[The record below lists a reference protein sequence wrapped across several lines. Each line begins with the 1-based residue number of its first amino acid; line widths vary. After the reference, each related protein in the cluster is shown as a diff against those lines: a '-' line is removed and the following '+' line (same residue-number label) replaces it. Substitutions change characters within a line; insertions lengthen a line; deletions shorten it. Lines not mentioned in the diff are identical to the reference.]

1 MLLSFEAMKAPVI
14 PRFLTQSMR
23 KRFGQNKVLLLF
35 GTRRVGKTHLIREL
49 AQGLPDTLIMNGED
63 FDVQSLLANRSA
75 ANYSRIIGT
84 HKLLIIDEAQAIPD
98 IGFILKL
105 MIDTQPGLVILA
117 TGSSAFDLQNRT
129 GEPLTGRS
137 WHYLMYSPSIA
148 EQANWESQLET
159 MKALPHRL
167 ITGAYP
173 EVLLLAD
180 ADEQKEY
187 LRELI
192 QSYLLKDILIYEGIK
207 NAHKIMA
214 LLRLVA
220 WQIGSEV
227 SYQEL
232 GKQLGLSRATVE
244 SYLDLLA
251 KVSILFKL
259 PAYSSNQRKE
269 VSKGAK
275 WYFMDNGIRNAV
287 INDFKPL
294 ELRNDKG
301 QLWENFL
308 MSERRKQHELQ
319 QRGVAMYFWRNYNQ
333 QEIDLVEV
341 SETGLQAFEFK
352 FSAEKA
358 TKMPA
363 AFASTYPGV
372 PYRMVHQ
379 QNYMDWLIDDFE
391 RS

>member
-1 MLLSFEAMKAPVI
+1 MKAPFI
-14 PRFLTQSMR
+14 PRLLANLIR
-23 KRFGQNKVLLLF
+23 KRLGQNKVLLLF
-35 GTRRVGKTHLIREL
+35 GTRRVGKTYLIREL
-49 AQGLPDTLIMNGED
+49 AKTQPDALIMDGED

-75 ANYSRIIGT
+75 ASYSRIIGS
-84 HKLLIIDEAQAIPD
+84 HKMLIIDEAQAIPD
-98 IGFILKL
+98 IGHILKL
-105 MIDTQPGLVILA
+105 MIDTLPGLSILA
-117 TGSSAFDLQNRT
+117 SGSSAFDLQNRT

-137 WHYLMYSPSIA
+137 WNYLMYPPAVS
-148 EQANWESQLET
+148 ELANWESPLET
-159 MKALPHRL
+159 MKTLPHRL

-173 EVLLLAD
+173 EVLLHAD
-180 ADEQKEY
+180 ANEQKEC
-187 LRELI
+187 LKELI
-192 QSYLLKDILIYEGIK
+192 QSYLLKDILVYEGIK

-220 WQIGSEV
+220 WQIGGEV

-232 GKQLGLSRATVE
+232 GSQLGLSRATVE

-259 PAYSSNQRKE
+259 PAYSTNHRKE
-269 VSKGAK
+269 VTKGAK

-308 MSERRKQHELQ
+308 MSERRKQHELLQ
-319 QRGVAMYFWRNYNQ
+319 SGVEMYFWRNYNQ

-341 SETGLQAFEFK
+341 SESGLQAFEFK
-352 FSAEKA
+352 YSAEKPA
-358 TKMPA
+358 KIPA
-363 AFASTYPGV
+363 AFANTYPDV
-372 PYRMVHQ
+372 SFQSIHIT
-379 QNYMDWLIDDFE
+379 NYMDWLIGGNVAD
-391 RS
+391 

>member
-1 MLLSFEAMKAPVI
+1 MNTSNLPRLLA
-14 PRFLTQSMR
+14 QSIS

-49 AQGLPDTLIMNGED
+49 AKTQSDALILNGED
-63 FDVQSLLANRSA
+63 FDVQSLLSNRSIA
-75 ANYSRIIGT
+75 SYSRIIGN
-84 HKLLIIDEAQAIPD
+84 HKLLIIDEAQAVPN
-98 IGFILKL
+98 IGYVLKL
-105 MIDTQPGLVILA
+105 MVDSQAELTILA
-117 TGSSAFDLQNRT
+117 SGSSAFDLRNRT

-137 WHYLMYSPSIA
+137 WNYLLYPPSVA

-180 ADEQKEY
+180 VEEQKEY

-192 QSYLLKDILIYEGIK
+192 QSYLLKDILVYEGIK

-214 LLRLVA
+214 LLRLIA
-220 WQIGSEV
+220 WQIGGEV

-244 SYLDLLA
+244 SYLDLLG

-259 PAYSSNQRKE
+259 PAYSSNHRKE

-308 MSERRKQHELQ
+308 ISERRKQHELNQ
-319 QRGVAMYFWRNYNQ
+319 KGVEMYFWRNYNQ
-333 QEIDLVEV
+333 QEIDLVES
-341 SETGLQAFEFK
+341 SEMGLQAFEFK

-358 TKMPA
+358 TKIPA
-363 AFASTYPGV
+363 AFSTAYPGV
-372 PYRMVHQ
+372 SYDNIHQ
-379 QNYMDWLIDDFE
+379 LNYMDWLLGGSLAEMD
-391 RS
+391 